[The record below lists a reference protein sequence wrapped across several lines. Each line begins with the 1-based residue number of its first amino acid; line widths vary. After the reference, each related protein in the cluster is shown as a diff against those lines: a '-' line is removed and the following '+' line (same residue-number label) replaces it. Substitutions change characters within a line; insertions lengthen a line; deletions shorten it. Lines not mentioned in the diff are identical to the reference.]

1 VSSRRSARR
10 VPWGMTLVELLVAVC
25 LASLLLMGAWPWCWT
40 MVQASHQ
47 TAQRAEAESSLA
59 FAGRLFTSEARR
71 AVALGDGAG
80 GGCGSSSVTLQTF
93 DAVTGQTQAVTY
105 RYDPA
110 RRVLWRKASGSY
122 VAERLSSC
130 DFTYFGADGSQ
141 ILPGSGGALSVD
153 DLYSVRSLGLR
164 LVIEGDDRPC
174 VREWIVA
181 LRVWG
186 R

>member
-1 VSSRRSARR
+1 
-10 VPWGMTLVELLVAVC
+10 MTLIELLVAVC
-25 LASLLLMGAWPWCWT
+25 LASVLLMGAWPWCWT

-71 AVALGDGAG
+71 AAALGDEAG
-80 GGCGSSSVTLQTF
+80 GGCSASSVTLQVF
-93 DAVTGQTQAVTY
+93 DAVTAQTQAVTY
-105 RYDPA
+105 RFDPT

-122 VAERLSSC
+122 VAEDLSIC

-141 ILPGSGGALSVD
+141 ILPGSGGALTAD

-174 VREWIVA
+174 VREWVVA